1 MALVGSI
8 ETIPAA
14 DGKNWQLT
22 GQVNTENGAT
32 QYVVNGSSGRIVY
45 EGDAISVTGDIQYLL
60 DNAEKVGKASGDPVD
75 IDFFTRLRDAVFRLE
90 NRFNEQYPPTVQ
102 AGAISSV
109 ADFADAEKLAGS
121 EASEMT
127 TDFSG
132 ISQKF
137 TDLGGSLSDPVSV
150 GNALG
155 DIVLPVAAKFQSLVE
170 SLAPPVG
177 DLIDGVKGQLS
188 GLMGSVG
195 DTLKSLT
202 GSGAGKLGVPNLN
215 DIMGPITGT
224 SPVMRAVSLDPTN
237 PDNIAALNSAVAQTT
252 SFFSTAGI
260 DLDTPAPLNLG
271 SVMSFG
277 TGLHKFGA
285 DPNGF
290 GTANMLNAMA
300 TDDAYGE
307 ALKVSI
313 AEGKNNELL
322 AEAGIPAPVTDA
334 PTDYTKDREKLE
346 DEETKLLAEYDN
358 ISSLKGKLANVL
370 KTAQKRTQMLTLDTE
385 FSNDPELVSIDNEV
399 LQSLT
404 SLAGT
409 LQKLIN
415 QGNA

>member
-1 MALVGSI
+1 MALVGSL
-8 ETIPAA
+8 ETISAK
-14 DGKNWQLT
+14 DGLDWRLQS
-22 GQVNTENGAT
+22 QVNTENGST
-32 QYVVNGSSGRIVY
+32 QYVVYGSSGGILY
-45 EGDAISVTGDIQYLL
+45 EGSALSVIGDIQYML
-60 DNAEKVGKASGDPVD
+60 DNAERIGAASGDPVD
-75 IDFFTRLRDAVFRLE
+75 EEFFTRLRDAIFNKE
-90 NRFNEQYPPTVQ
+90 SRFNEQYPPTVD
-102 AGAISSV
+102 ANAISSV
-109 ADFADAEKLAGS
+109 NDFADVDKLAGS
-121 EASEMT
+121 EAEGLT
-127 TDFSG
+127 TDFAG

-137 TDLGGSLSDPVSV
+137 SDLGGSLSDPQVV

-155 DIVLPVAAKFQSLVE
+155 EVVLPVAAKFQSLVD
-170 SLAPPVG
+170 SLIPPVG
-177 DLIDGVKGQLS
+177 ELIDGVKGQLS
-188 GLMGSVG
+188 GLMGSV
-195 DTLKSLT
+195 DSALKTLT

-215 DIMGPITGT
+215 DVMGPITGT

-237 PDNIAALNSAVAQTT
+237 PNNIAALNATVAQAN
-252 SFFSTAGI
+252 SFFATAGI
-260 DLDTPAPLNLG
+260 DLNLPAALNLG

-277 TGLHKFGA
+277 TALHKLGA

-370 KTAQKRTQMLTLDTE
+370 KTAQKRTQMLVLDTE
-385 FSNDPELVSIDNEV
+385 FSNDPELVAIDNEV

-409 LQKLIN
+409 LQRLID
-415 QGNA
+415 QG